1 MATGEPPRRPILLYL
16 VGAIAI
22 IFILSRIFT
31 PSPAT
36 NSPTANSSSPPS
48 TSWDSGAVVASGG
61 LACRDSATY
70 DRIWKKVAGI
80 MMDHGGDSLAAFAA
94 SHPGCRR
101 LAEEGEPV
109 QSFEIRGHPYAIEL
123 KIRGDSLPL
132 YAHLLAIDTV
142 CSVSWPC

>member
-1 MATGEPPRRPILLYL
+1 MRKAASSGVVVLL
-16 VGAIAI
+16 VIVV
-22 IFILSRIFT
+22 LSCQDRKPVKA
-31 PSPAT
+31 PSP
-36 NSPTANSSSPPS
+36 PT
-48 TSWDSGAVVASGG
+48 TSWDSGTVVASGG

-80 MMDHGGDSLAAFAA
+80 MSDHGGDSLETFAE

-109 QSFEIRGHPYAIEL
+109 QSFKVRGQPYAIEL
-123 KIRGDSLPL
+123 RIRGDSLPL